1 MEDFDLAAP
10 VEDGG
15 KLESLEQTSD
25 LLFSGAHM
33 ETIFADPSFLLKFM
47 SFLRAHRPQSV
58 PTLMYYLD
66 ASKALKAIHY
76 ANAVAKALE
85 PLQEQG
91 LTPIQENTRNFE
103 LEQRAGRAFNLLVQ
117 DDLPAYVTLLY
128 IQVAKSNINPSTM
141 AGQPNVQ
148 ETSEGFAEVFCL
160 TDPSRPDNPIVFAS
174 KGMLQVAGDGLAGV
188 ADNGGIAFHSMTQY
202 NMNYIVGRNCRFL
215 QGPKTNRFSI
225 DRIRAAV
232 QAGREHCEVIL
243 N

>member
-1 MEDFDLAAP
+1 ME
-10 VEDGG
+10 E
-15 KLESLEQTSD
+15 
-25 LLFSGAHM
+25 
-33 ETIFADPSFLLKFM
+33 IFADPSFLLNFM
-47 SFLRAHRPQSV
+47 SFLKAHRPQSV

-76 ANAVAKALE
+76 ANAVAGALE

-91 LTPIQENTRNFE
+91 LVPIQEKTRNIE
-103 LEQRAGRAFNLLVQ
+103 LEQRAGRAFDLLVQ

-128 IQVAKSNINPSTM
+128 IQVAKSNINPSTIS
-141 AGQPNVQ
+141 GQPNVQ

-174 KGMLQVAGDGLAGV
+174 KGNLHAHKISSLKLAN
-188 ADNGGIAFHSMTQY
+188 NGCAAFHSMTQY
-202 NMNYIVGRNCRFL
+202 SMNYIVGRNCRFL
-215 QGPKTNRFSI
+215 QGPKTNRSSI
-225 DRIRAAV
+225 DRIRSAV

>member
-1 MEDFDLAAP
+1 MNGTSDGGGLEDRLEDFDLAAP

-33 ETIFADPSFLLKFM
+33 ETIFSEPSFLLKFM

-76 ANAVAKALE
+76 ANAVAAALE

-91 LTPIQENTRNFE
+91 LVPIQENTRNFE

-117 DDLPAYVTLLY
+117 GDLPAYVTLLY

-174 KGMLQVAGDGLAGV
+174 KGMWKFVNHPWIPLTMDV
-188 ADNGGIAFHSMTQY
+188 
-202 NMNYIVGRNCRFL
+202 
-215 QGPKTNRFSI
+215 
-225 DRIRAAV
+225 
-232 QAGREHCEVIL
+232 
-243 N
+243 

>member
-15 KLESLEQTSD
+15 KLESLEKTSD

-76 ANAVAKALE
+76 ANAVAKGLE

-117 DDLPAYVTLLY
+117 EDLPAYVTLLY
-128 IQVAKSNINPSTM
+128 VQVAKSNINPSTM

-160 TDPSRPDNPIVFAS
+160 TDPSREDNPIVFAS
-174 KGMLQVAGDGLAGV
+174 KGMLRTGEGFGWIQLTMDA
-188 ADNGGIAFHSMTQY
+188 
-202 NMNYIVGRNCRFL
+202 
-215 QGPKTNRFSI
+215 
-225 DRIRAAV
+225 
-232 QAGREHCEVIL
+232 
-243 N
+243 

>member
-10 VEDGG
+10 VEDGE

-33 ETIFADPSFLLKFM
+33 EAIFADPSFLLKFM

-76 ANAVAKALE
+76 ANAVAAALE

-91 LTPIQENTRNFE
+91 LTPIQEMTRNFE

-128 IQVAKSNINPSTM
+128 IQVAKSNINPSTIS
-141 AGQPNVQ
+141 GQPNVQ

-160 TDPSRPDNPIVFAS
+160 TDPSRSDNPIVFAS
-174 KGMLQVAGDGLAGV
+174 KGMLE
-188 ADNGGIAFHSMTQY
+188 ISK
-202 NMNYIVGRNCRFL
+202 FL
-215 QGPKTNRFSI
+215 T
-225 DRIRAAV
+225 
-232 QAGREHCEVIL
+232 
-243 N
+243 